1 MFGHPFDRGVDVE
14 KRVRKALA
22 KNHAT
27 PITSVGSSLLI
38 LPALSLFFIFG
49 CPNTSA
55 TQVLFEGSE
64 HGGEKFDIGSKSQ
77 TFWKQSVRYS
87 NLNIKLLKEWIK
99 MTFWDL
105 GFGVVLP
112 IPRGIMRGSRFSLVF
127 AFVTCVYFY
136 VAKKY
141 WASFSRWNAQLVP
154 RFVKK

>member
-127 AFVTCVYFY
+127 AFFPRCF
-136 VAKKY
+136 
-141 WASFSRWNAQLVP
+141 FMLRGNFGHLFPRWNVQWKP